1 MRDSSKPITGW
12 RGQDGVYYTYL
23 ARDNIQHSVMS
34 AQSPSLEIAY
44 LVVFKVDPSVERKGT
59 GEVTTGSLMYGFI
72 PRLLFTTGETN
83 QMEDPLIKFPFSV
96 S

>member
-1 MRDSSKPITGW
+1 
-12 RGQDGVYYTYL
+12 
-23 ARDNIQHSVMS
+23 MS
-34 AQSPSLEIAY
+34 AQSPLLEIAY

-59 GEVTTGSLMYGFI
+59 EVTNGSLTYGFI

-83 QMEDPLIKFPFSV
+83 QMEDPLSKFPFSV